1 MSEETRTCA
10 NALPPTCAQ
19 GPSCT
24 AEPPPCTGARSERS
38 PLGVYTASNVQTPFH
53 GVVTH
58 VDLNFQKSDDHDVT
72 YTQHVVG
79 CLFELHPPADP
90 PKCLNKPGPL
100 GPPLPPFTGYFIDS
114 TDNTGSV
121 LIPVVATPGHPLN
134 VMEMAVNKI
143 FGENIH
149 WCPNENHF
157 VVKIGNSPA
166 PFCVLAQ
173 PDMVFAAVSPLAGTS
188 DPAYFEGSYCDLN
201 AIGTCGST
209 AVPASGLTCVCPFRG
224 IGVIGPVCTFGTCQR
239 FYKGKPCTKG
249 ALGAC
254 GASAHPPSGLKCVT
268 TSTGGMTIAEVST
281 CQ

>member
-1 MSEETRTCA
+1 M
-10 NALPPTCAQ
+10 
-19 GPSCT
+19 
-24 AEPPPCTGARSERS
+24 
-38 PLGVYTASNVQTPFH
+38 
-53 GVVTH
+53 VTH

-90 PKCLNKPGPL
+90 PKCLNKPGPI

-188 DPAYFEGSYCDLN
+188 DPAYFEGSKCDPRLLG
-201 AIGTCGST
+201 ACGAT
-209 AVPASGLTCVCPFRG
+209 AHPASGLTCVTTSTG
-224 IGVIGPVCTFGTCQR
+224 GATIAEISTCQR
-239 FYKGKPCTKG
+239 SYKGSRCIPG
-249 ALGAC
+249 QVGAC
-254 GASAHPPSGLKCVT
+254 GAGTRHPSGLKCVV
-268 TSTGGMTIAEVST
+268 TSFPPPKIGEFFS

>member
-1 MSEETRTCA
+1 M
-10 NALPPTCAQ
+10 
-19 GPSCT
+19 
-24 AEPPPCTGARSERS
+24 
-38 PLGVYTASNVQTPFH
+38 
-53 GVVTH
+53 VTH

-173 PDMVFAAVSPLAGTS
+173 PDMVFAAVSPLADTS
-188 DPAYFEGSYCDLN
+188 GPAYHEGDGCNPRLLG
-201 AIGTCGST
+201 ACGAT
-209 AVPASGLTCVCPFRG
+209 AHPASGLTCV
-224 IGVIGPVCTFGTCQR
+224 
-239 FYKGKPCTKG
+239 
-249 ALGAC
+249 
-254 GASAHPPSGLKCVT
+254 T
-268 TSTGGMTIAEVST
+268 TSTGGATIAEIST